1 LLTAQLAR
9 LSRGFMDTLRPRLL
23 VVDDD
28 RNILTLIGTIAVTAG
43 FDVTTTV
50 SGEDAM
56 KQLRHRPADLVLVDL
71 RMPGVSG
78 LDVLRSIREINPRC
92 RVVLM
97 TGYATIDSAVEAVKL
112 GAMDYLTK
120 PFDLQRL
127 RELLAS
133 VREESEQRRAVLTL
147 EGDLAQRLEF
157 CGMVGRGPAMQD
169 VFALIRRLSPH
180 VRTALV
186 TGETGT
192 GKELVARALHR
203 LGPRSAKRFITVNCS
218 AVVETLFE
226 SELFG
231 HVRGAF
237 TGATEN
243 KTGLFEVADG
253 GTLFLDEVG
262 ELPAAVQAKLLRVL
276 EEGEV
281 QRVGSLEPRKID
293 VRLIAATNRDL
304 RAEATAGR
312 FRNDLY
318 YRLNIVEIKLP
329 PLRDR
334 REDIPYLTAAFVRN
348 FSQRFSKPLVGM
360 TPGAERMLAAAPWDG
375 NVRQLRNVIER
386 ACILADG
393 EFISESDLAG
403 SMLEQRVAPVMAVA
417 AAAPAPAV
425 STSAP
430 APLVEIERDHI
441 VRTLQQVRGNKAVA
455 ARLLGVSRRAFYRQL
470 ERHGLHRRVPAGSTG
485 VPVTID

>member
-1 LLTAQLAR
+1 MHTQ
-9 LSRGFMDTLRPRLL
+9 RPRLL

-28 RNILTLIGTIAVTAG
+28 RAILTLIGTIALAEG

-56 KQLRHRPADLVLVDL
+56 KQLRQRPVDLVLLDL
-71 RMPGVSG
+71 RMPGITG
-78 LDVLRSIREINPRC
+78 LDVLRAIRDISPRVK
-92 RVVLM
+92 VVLM
-97 TGYATIDSAVEAVKL
+97 TGYATIDTAVEAVKL
-112 GAMDYLTK
+112 GAIDYLTK
-120 PFDLQRL
+120 PFDLPRL
-127 RELLAS
+127 RQLLS
-133 VREESEQRRAVLTL
+133 TVRDEAEQRRAVLTL

-157 CGMVGRGPAMQD
+157 CGMVGRGPAMQEL
-169 VFALIRRLSPH
+169 FGLIRRLAPH
-180 VRTALV
+180 VRTVLV
-186 TGETGT
+186 SGETGT
-192 GKELVARALHR
+192 GKELVARALHM
-203 LGPRSAKRFITVNCS
+203 LGPRSGKRFITVNCS

-237 TGATEN
+237 TGATEH
-243 KTGLFEVADG
+243 KAGLFEVADG

-262 ELPAAVQAKLLRVL
+262 ELPSAVQAKLLRVL

-304 RAEATAGR
+304 RTEVGAGR

-318 YRLNIVEIKLP
+318 YRLNIVDIVLP

-348 FSQRFSKPLVGM
+348 FSQRFTKPIVGL
-360 TPGAERMLAAAPWDG
+360 TPGAERLLADARWDG

-393 EFISESDLAG
+393 DFVTEADLAG
-403 SMLEQRVAPVMAVA
+403 SMLEQHMHGAPAGP
-417 AAAPAPAV
+417 APAPAPAAV
-425 STSAP
+425 VPA
-430 APLVEIERDHI
+430 APLVEVEREHI

-455 ARLLGVSRRAFYRQL
+455 ARLLGISRRAFYRQL
-470 ERHGLHRRVPAGSTG
+470 ERHGLHQRVPAG
-485 VPVTID
+485 PRDLQNARPE